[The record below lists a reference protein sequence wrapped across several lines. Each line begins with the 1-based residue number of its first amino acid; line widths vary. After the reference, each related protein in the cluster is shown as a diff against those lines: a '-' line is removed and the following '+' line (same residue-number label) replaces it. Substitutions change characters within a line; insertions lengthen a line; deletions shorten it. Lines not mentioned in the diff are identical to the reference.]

1 MVKLVNRAKMTTA
14 TTGTGTITLGS
25 AFDGYQSFA
34 AAGVASGDTVRY
46 VIEDGANWEIGTG
59 TFNGTT
65 LTRTVIES
73 SNADAAISLSGQ
85 AVVFVSMGAA
95 DIGKRE
101 HSTFYI
107 YGTGTTNG
115 VWQGSHPD
123 ITEYYAGLVVKFHMN
138 TAGAS
143 TTTLDINGLGPKTV
157 YLYNTAKLTTHYP
170 SGTVIDLTYTDAN
183 GGSFY
188 ATMYYDTTDDY
199 RIRWQNNVTAGAYIH
214 GYQLLLEGMDGKFYP
229 VTEGGVN
236 GTTNTVSTAAF
247 KPQGTMLY
255 YDTSTDI
262 AANAQGGAYSLYES
276 LYTSTMEYW
285 SNRSTTAW
293 ATAGLPLYLVG
304 TINSSGAFI
313 LDNSTTTSF
322 LTQDLP
328 TSADGKV
335 YMQVGIMVNTSDL
348 MRLPVNHPMFEYK
361 DGAVRPYAYDGGNQT
376 ITLSG
381 DLTGSGTTSINA
393 QIAANVVGANELNVT
408 GNGTTSQY
416 LRSDGDGSFTWATPP
431 DTNTT
436 YSAGSGIGLSGTTF
450 SVAAGGGLTQD
461 ASGLSHADT
470 SAQASINNSNGV
482 VIQDVT
488 LDGYGH
494 VTALGSIDLDS
505 RYYTEA
511 EADSRYLPRANSS
524 AYQLQV
530 WDNRST
536 NTSTDL
542 GNPAAVFEF
551 KDNTVDGLGDGGTYH
566 GVMTFQP
573 WGDASGGNT
582 HQLGFTVNGNVYHRT
597 ATVGGTWG
605 GWSKMWD
612 EGNDGSGSGLDADT
626 LDGQHASAFLTGNQT
641 ITLSGDLTGSG
652 TTSINAQIAAN
663 VVGAAELNVTG
674 NGTTSQYLRSDGDGT
689 FTWATPPD
697 TNTTYSAGSGIGLS
711 GTTFSVAA
719 GGGLTQEA
727 SGLAHAD
734 TSTQASINNS
744 NGVVI
749 QDVTLDGYGHVTGL
763 ASIDL
768 DGRYYTETESNAR
781 YLRKDINDTSVGYIA
796 AEGFVNTG
804 TGSLSI
810 FNPHNANYATTT
822 STVTGAIKITLPVS
836 WTNTMMRMT
845 IRIYEY
851 ATNEGFDV
859 VCGGYNYAPSASW
872 NQPFAYILGNPNVNR
887 NFNVRFGHDG
897 SKCCIYIGETT
908 STWSYPQVAVTQF
921 VAGYSNYGAE
931 TWNDG
936 WDIGFAT
943 TLGTIT
949 QTISNSEVGRYVD
962 GGTVWHSGNDGA
974 NSGLDADTLDGQHAS
989 AFLTGNQTITLS
1001 GDLTGSG
1008 TTSINAQIAA
1018 NVVGA
1023 NELNVTG
1030 NGTTAQYLRS
1040 DGDGSF
1046 TWATPPDTNTTYSA
1060 GNGISLSGTT
1070 FSVAAGSGLT
1080 QEASGLAIASN
1091 GVTATHLNVTGNG
1104 TAGQVLSSD
1113 GDGSFTWIAA
1123 GGGAV
1128 TDYNVVGSWIIAY
1141 NNTTAQMYAGT
1152 AYSGSSIGYINA
1164 STAIP
1169 VSAQTDQVLAVLS
1182 GTWRCMMRVRGT
1194 TQSRSIITKY
1204 ASLFV
1209 RVT

>member
-25 AFDGYQSFA
+25 AVNGYQTFA

-101 HSTFYI
+101 NSTFYI
-107 YGTGTTNG
+107 YGTGTASG
-115 VWQGSHPD
+115 VWTGSHPD
-123 ITEYYAGLVVKFHMN
+123 ITEYYEGLQIKFHLN
-138 TAGAS
+138 IAGAS
-143 TTTLDINGLGPKTV
+143 TTTLNINGLGAKTV
-157 YLYNTAKLTTHYP
+157 YLYGATKLTTHYP
-170 SGTVIDLTYTDAN
+170 VGTVLDMTYTNAN
-183 GGSFY
+183 GGSFN
-188 ATMYYDTTDDY
+188 TDMYYDTTDDY
-199 RIRWQNNVTAGAYIH
+199 RIRWQNNVTAGALIH

-262 AANAQGGAYSLYES
+262 AANAQGGGYSLYES

-293 ATAGLPLYLVG
+293 ATAGLPVYLVG

-322 LTQDLP
+322 LTQNLP

-381 DLTGSGTTSINA
+381 DLTGSGTTSISA
-393 QIAANVVGANELNVT
+393 QIAANVVGANELNVS

-436 YSAGSGIGLSGTTF
+436 YAAGSGLTLVGTVF
-450 SVAAGGGLTQD
+450 
-461 ASGLSHADT
+461 SHADT
-470 SAQASINNSNGV
+470 SAQASVNNSGRTY
-482 VIQDVT
+482 IQAIS
-488 LDGYGH
+488 LDTYGH
-494 VTALGSIDLDS
+494 VTAITSA
-505 RYYTEA
+505 TETVT
-511 EADSRYLPRANSS
+511 DTNTTSLPIENSS
-524 AYQLQV
+524 GVVQFTATDVTGLQFAGSGAASV
-530 WDNRST
+530 AFDAANYRVTIS
-536 NTSTDL
+536 STDT
-542 GNPAAVFEF
+542 
-551 KDNTVDGLGDGGTYH
+551 D
-566 GVMTFQP
+566 
-573 WGDASGGNT
+573 
-582 HQLGFTVNGNVYHRT
+582 
-597 ATVGGTWG
+597 
-605 GWSKMWD
+605 
-612 EGNDGSGSGLDADT
+612 
-626 LDGQHASAFLTGNQT
+626 
-641 ITLSGDLTGSG
+641 
-652 TTSINAQIAAN
+652 
-663 VVGAAELNVTG
+663 
-674 NGTTSQYLRSDGDGT
+674 
-689 FTWATPPD
+689 
-697 TNTTYSAGSGIGLS
+697 TTYSAGNGISLS

-719 GGGLTQEA
+719 GGGLTQET

-781 YLRKDINDTSVGYIA
+781 YLRKDTNDTSVGYIA

-822 STVTGAIKITLPVS
+822 ATVTGAIKITLPVS
-836 WTNTMMRMT
+836 WTNTMLRMT

-859 VCGGYNYAPSASW
+859 VCGGYNATSPNW
-872 NQPFAYILGNPNVNR
+872 INPFAYILGNPNVNR

-897 SKCCIYIGETT
+897 TKCCIYIGETT
-908 STWSYPQVAVTQF
+908 STWSYPQVAVTQL

-943 TLGTIT
+943 TLGTIYA
-949 QTISNSEVGRYVD
+949 TISNSEIGRYVD
-962 GGTVWHSGNDGA
+962 GGTVWHSGNDGSG
-974 NSGLDADTLDGQHAS
+974 SGLDADTLDGQHAS

-1018 NVVGA
+1018 NAVGA

-1046 TWATPPDTNTTYSA
+1046 TWDTPTAPAPTTA
-1060 GNGISLSGTT
+1060 
-1070 FSVAAGSGLT
+1070 
-1080 QEASGLAIASN
+1080 
-1091 GVTATHLNVTGNG
+1091 
-1104 TAGQVLSSD
+1104 QVLSATAGASV
-1113 GDGSFTWIAA
+1113 GDVGTYAWLVTSTTGSTDLTQGSTIA
-1123 GGGAV
+1123 
-1128 TDYNVVGSWIIAY
+1128 
-1141 NNTTAQMYAGT
+1141 
-1152 AYSGSSIGYINA
+1152 GSSTRYYGHYSNTLND
-1164 STAIP
+1164 SGLWSYGP
-1169 VSAQTDQVLAVLS
+1169 SNPQPS
-1182 GTWRCMMRVRGT
+1182 GTWRVMGYVDRYYNTHGHFLALRI
-1194 TQSRSIITKY
+1194 S
-1204 ASLFV
+1204 
-1209 RVT
+1209 

>member
-1 MVKLVNRAKMTTA
+1 MTKLVNRAKMTS
-14 TTGTGTITLGS
+14 TTSGTGTLTLS
-25 AFDGYQSFA
+25 AAVDGFQSFS
-34 AAGVASGDTVRY
+34 AAGVSNGDTVSY
-46 VIEDGANWEIGTG
+46 VIENGTAWEVGTG
-59 TFNGTT
+59 VYNANT
-65 LTRTVIES
+65 LTRSLVES
-73 SNADAAISLSGQ
+73 STGSLLNLSGTS
-85 AVVFVSMGAA
+85 VVFLTITASE
-95 DIGKRE
+95 IGKKE
-101 HSTFYI
+101 NSTFYI

-115 VWQGSHPD
+115 VWTGSHPD
-123 ITEYYAGLVVKFHMN
+123 ITEYYEGLQIKFHLN
-138 TAGAS
+138 IAGAS
-143 TTTLDINGLGPKTV
+143 TTTLDINGLGAKTV
-157 YLYNTAKLTTHYP
+157 YLYGTTKLTTHYP
-170 SGTVIDLTYTDAN
+170 VGTVLDMTYTNAN
-183 GGSFY
+183 GGSFN
-188 ATMYYDTTDDY
+188 TDMYYDTVDDY

-262 AANAQGGAYSLYES
+262 AANAQGGAYYLYES
-276 LYTSTMEYW
+276 LYTSTMEFW

-293 ATAGLPLYLVG
+293 ATSGLPIYLVG

-313 LDNSTTTSF
+313 LDNSTNTSF

-361 DGAVRPYAYDGGNQT
+361 DGAVRPYAYLQDHNHDDRYYTEAEADSRYLPRANGSAYQLQVWDNRSTNTPTDLGNQAAVFEFKDNTVDGLGDGGTYHGVMTFQPWGDASGGNTHQLGFTVNGNVYHRTATIGGTWGGWSKMWDSGNDGAGSGLDADTLDGQHASAFLTGNQT

-436 YSAGSGIGLSGTTF
+436 YSAG
-450 SVAAGGGLTQD
+450 
-461 ASGLSHADT
+461 
-470 SAQASINNSNGV
+470 N
-482 VIQDVT
+482 
-488 LDGYGH
+488 
-494 VTALGSIDLDS
+494 
-505 RYYTEA
+505 
-511 EADSRYLPRANSS
+511 
-524 AYQLQV
+524 
-530 WDNRST
+530 
-536 NTSTDL
+536 
-542 GNPAAVFEF
+542 
-551 KDNTVDGLGDGGTYH
+551 
-566 GVMTFQP
+566 
-573 WGDASGGNT
+573 
-582 HQLGFTVNGNVYHRT
+582 
-597 ATVGGTWG
+597 
-605 GWSKMWD
+605 
-612 EGNDGSGSGLDADT
+612 
-626 LDGQHASAFLTGNQT
+626 
-641 ITLSGDLTGSG
+641 
-652 TTSINAQIAAN
+652 
-663 VVGAAELNVTG
+663 
-674 NGTTSQYLRSDGDGT
+674 
-689 FTWATPPD
+689 
-697 TNTTYSAGSGIGLS
+697 GIGLS

-734 TSTQASINNS
+734 TSTQVSINNS

-781 YLRKDINDTSVGYIA
+781 YLRKDTNDTSVGYIA

-810 FNPHNANYATTT
+810 FNPHNANYASMS

-836 WTNTMMRMT
+836 WTSTMLRMT

-859 VCGGYNYAPSASW
+859 VCGGYNYSAGSW
-872 NQPFAYILGNPNVNR
+872 INPFAYILGNPNVNR

-897 SKCCIYIGETT
+897 TKCCIYIGETT
-908 STWSYPQVAVTQF
+908 STWSYPQVAVTQL
-921 VAGYSNYGAE
+921 VAGYSNYAAE

-936 WDIGFAT
+936 WDISFAT

-949 QTISNSEVGRYVD
+949 QAISNSEVGRYVD
-962 GGTVWHSGNDGA
+962 NQLVFHDGYHPNADKLTTARNIALSGEV
-974 NSGLDADTLDGQHAS
+974 
-989 AFLTGNQTITLS
+989 TGNANF
-1001 GDLTGSG
+1001 DGSANISIS
-1008 TTSINAQIAA
+1008 TTVAA
-1018 NVVGA
+1018 NVIGA

-1070 FSVAAGSGLT
+1070 FSVAAGSGLA
-1080 QEASGLAIASN
+1080 QEASGLAIATN

-1104 TAGQVLSSD
+1104 TTSQYLRSD
-1113 GDGSFTWIAA
+1113 GDGSFTWDTPTAPEP
-1123 GGGAV
+1123 
-1128 TDYNVVGSWIIAY
+1128 
-1141 NNTTAQMYAGT
+1141 TTAQVLAATAGASVGAVGTYAWLVTSTTGST
-1152 AYSGSSIGYINA
+1152 DLTQGSTIAGSSTRFYGFYSNNLND
-1164 STAIP
+1164 SGLWSYGP
-1169 VSAQTDQVLAVLS
+1169 SNPQPS
-1182 GTWRCMMRVRGT
+1182 GTWRVMGYVDRYYNTHGHFLALRI
-1194 TQSRSIITKY
+1194 S
-1204 ASLFV
+1204 
-1209 RVT
+1209 